1 MSDTIILLF
10 GIPQGSVLG
19 PVLLNIYIRSL
30 YSKIL
35 RTGFSV
41 QGYADGQQVYKTF
54 KSCDQ
59 VDILCMKAV
68 NCCKTIRGWM
78 LDFHLQLNPGKTKI
92 IVFAPPKILNEI
104 SIHCIHLT
112 NTVCVR
118 FVSIVKS
125 LGVYFDQNLNSHS
138 EGSYKIS

>member
-68 NCCKTIRGWM
+68 N
-78 LDFHLQLNPGKTKI
+78 FHLQLNPGKTKI